1 VLGSDPVDETTRSP
15 HLPLDTTDDAN
26 AAQLDAYRRLGGPG
40 RVAVV
45 FRLNALV
52 REMAMAGI
60 RSRHP
65 EYDDAQ
71 VRMALRR
78 LVLGDALVRSAFPDS
93 ELVDP

>member
-1 VLGSDPVDETTRSP
+1 VDETTRSP
-15 HLPLDTTDDAN
+15 HLPLDTTDDAD

-52 REMAMAGI
+52 REMTMAGI

-71 VRMALRR
+71 VRMALQR
-78 LVLGDALVRSAFPDS
+78 LVFGDALVRSAFPDG